1 MNHHLLNINIKDHP
15 TNRNIT
21 VFFYTEVTH
30 SDYYKTLL
38 KENNISFEYQYD
50 EEGEKH
56 YFGINKV
63 NNKLAKK
70 LNYLVFAK
78 YRKPFIPS
86 STGKLLLIGIT
97 LFFIILA
104 VTGYIITS

>member
-1 MNHHLLNINIKDHP
+1 
-15 TNRNIT
+15 
-21 VFFYTEVTH
+21 
-30 SDYYKTLL
+30 L
-38 KENNISFEYQYD
+38 KENNIVFEYQFDD
-50 EEGEKH
+50 EEEKH
-56 YFGINKV
+56 YFGINKT

-86 STGKLLLIGIT
+86 STGKFLLIGIT

-104 VTGYIITS
+104 VIGYIRTS